1 MKHRL
6 TTRKHKLLSGYSKE
20 DLDKAETYLNDN
32 NLMKP
37 PLIFSISLA
46 FYPIIFIIAN
56 KPFGEKLYQT
66 VTFGNQ
72 YLGLFILIIPLVVA
86 IKTAENHQVKVVLEY
101 FKKMKTQSQIKKTS
115 RRDEISTD
123 TLNVK

>member
-6 TTRKHKLLSGYSKE
+6 TTRKHKMLSGYSKE

-46 FYPIIFIIAN
+46 IYPIIFIIAN

-72 YLGLFILIIPLVVA
+72 YLGLLILIIPLVVA

-101 FKKMKTQSQIKKTS
+101 FKKMKIQSQIKKPKS
-115 RRDEISTD
+115 DR
-123 TLNVK
+123 

>member
-1 MKHRL
+1 M
-6 TTRKHKLLSGYSKE
+6 LSGYSKE
-20 DLDKAETYLNDN
+20 DLDNAETYLNDN

-101 FKKMKTQSQIKKTS
+101 FKKMKTQSQIKKTNS
-115 RRDEISTD
+115 DR
-123 TLNVK
+123 